1 MKLSFDWLS
10 HQQKGSLLHQD
21 PETAPQR
28 RFGIVTDCTKTQIDV
43 RMGNVLECAFIVL
56 WLQLGWVSSKQ
67 KVMQSPEAL
76 NVQEGDSV
84 VLNCSYTGST
94 FYSLQWFRQDPGK
107 GLTVLLLIQ
116 SAQREETSGRIK
128 ASLDKPSKHS
138 TLYIAA
144 SQPSDSATYLC
155 AIEAQCTTGSWHQY
169 PNSAAGAPPTCP
181 ILKLRNLSPSRG
193 FLN

>member
-1 MKLSFDWLS
+1 MDKSL
-10 HQQKGSLLHQD
+10 SLL
-21 PETAPQR
+21 
-28 RFGIVTDCTKTQIDV
+28 I
-43 RMGNVLECAFIVL
+43 L
-56 WLQLGWVSSKQ
+56 WLQLDWVSSKQ
-67 KVMQSPEAL
+67 EVMQSPEAL

-138 TLYIAA
+138 ALYIAA

-169 PNSAAGAPPTCP
+169 PNSAAGVHPRA
-181 ILKLRNLSPSRG
+181 LS
-193 FLN
+193 

>member
-28 RFGIVTDCTKTQIDV
+28 RVAWRRPGEAEPSD
-43 RMGNVLECAFIVL
+43 LETSGGRQCQPQ
-56 WLQLGWVSSKQ
+56 LQLHGVSSKQ

>member
-1 MKLSFDWLS
+1 MDKSL
-10 HQQKGSLLHQD
+10 SLL
-21 PETAPQR
+21 
-28 RFGIVTDCTKTQIDV
+28 I
-43 RMGNVLECAFIVL
+43 L
-56 WLQLGWVSSKQ
+56 WLQLDWVSSKQ
-67 KVMQSPEAL
+67 EVMQSPEAL

-128 ASLDKPSKHS
+128 ASLDKLSKHS
-138 TLYIAA
+138 ALYIAA

-155 AIEAQCTTGSWHQY
+155 AIRDTVHNRLLAPIPKLCSWGSTHVPYLEAEESFSIEGLS
-169 PNSAAGAPPTCP
+169 
-181 ILKLRNLSPSRG
+181 KLTLFPDRSN
-193 FLN
+193 